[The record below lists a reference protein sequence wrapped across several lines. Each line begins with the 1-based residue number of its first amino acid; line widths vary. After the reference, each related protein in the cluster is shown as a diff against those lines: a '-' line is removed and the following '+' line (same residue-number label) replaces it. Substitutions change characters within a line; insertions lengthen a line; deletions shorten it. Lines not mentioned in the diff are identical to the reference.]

1 MNSSSLG
8 IYVTAV
14 YVATYAVL
22 FGYTAYLLWR
32 RSEVGGED

>member
-22 FGYTAYLLWR
+22 FGYAAYLLWR
-32 RSEVGGED
+32 HSEVGGED